1 LTDNFKDWLD
11 TDLQPTGAL
20 LPLKEEVNRS
30 ESFQNALRNRPD
42 LAEARLA
49 VEKSDVVVQFQMN
62 QLFPNL
68 DFVGRYGS
76 LGGEN
81 GLSSTLSDAVNFRH
95 KQYFYGAVVS
105 FPLGNVAARN
115 DYKSAKSARQ
125 IAALQLKK
133 AEQEVL
139 LQVADYVNRVQ
150 SRFTQLGSTRQARIY
165 AESALAAE
173 QKKLANGL
181 STSFIVLELQEI
193 LTAARNAEV
202 QALADYNKMLAQLAF
217 AEGSTLEKHHL
228 VIEVK

>member
-1 LTDNFKDWLD
+1 
-11 TDLQPTGAL
+11 
-20 LPLKEEVNRS
+20 
-30 ESFQNALRNRPD
+30 
-42 LAEARLA
+42 
-49 VEKSDVVVQFQMN
+49 VE
-62 QLFPNL
+62 
-68 DFVGRYGS
+68 
-76 LGGEN
+76 
-81 GLSSTLSDAVNFRH
+81 
-95 KQYFYGAVVS
+95 
-105 FPLGNVAARN
+105 ARN
-115 DYKSAKSARQ
+115 DYKTVKAARQ

-150 SRFTQLGSTRQARIY
+150 SRFTQIGSTRQARIY
-165 AESALAAE
+165 AETALAAE